1 MTTSAGQDKDSHGN
15 AVPDRYFVARP
26 SKREQCSIM
35 EPGRTSTASLIDC
48 APPGACGITI
58 LVACLQN
65 VLIDGRDM
73 RAIEFPAATTAF
85 ALDIPITSFAPN
97 VGLLGASALRRR
109 ASAAGFTNRPNSPSN
124 GRRLHPSLDA
134 AET

>member
-1 MTTSAGQDKDSHGN
+1 MTTSTGWDKDS
-15 AVPDRYFVARP
+15 VLDRHFVARP
-26 SKREQCSIM
+26 SKREQCSTM

-48 APPGACGITI
+48 ALSGARGITI

-65 VLIDGRDM
+65 VLIDRRDM
-73 RAIEFPAATTAF
+73 RPIDFPAAMMAF
-85 ALDIPITSFAPN
+85 ALEVPITSFAPN
-97 VGLLGASALRRR
+97 VGLRGACAWPRRV
-109 ASAAGFTNRPNSPSN
+109 SAAGFTNRPNSPSN